1 MTYDELLSAIETI
14 KKEIAINQGI
24 LDNFQA
30 YKNDPA
36 IITGDQEFDLLDPAS
51 KKKKIYNRIRSIQAK
66 TEKAKAD
73 LDHYENEILK
83 PLLQKKKEL
92 GGCKVHA
99 IINAKG
105 GTGKSTIAASLAY
118 TLAHKG
124 YKVLAIDSDSQSSL
138 TQLLNVYSASEE
150 EPVLNLTDIYTEY
163 FEGER
168 KVWHN
173 AKQVVCKPVYE
184 ERSLDGDVG
193 TGKLKTEYI
202 PFGFDLIPADI
213 QLAKAD
219 IDIARVPNG
228 AYLLYWLVKEIKEN
242 EDYDF
247 ILIDCP
253 PALTTLAYNAI
264 TASTDGVIV
273 PINLSPMVLRS
284 TRYLVGAVQYVQERF
299 PQHLVHKG
307 ILGLVKNEYN
317 KNRKITKSLDE
328 LVRDFFPI
336 HSFETVIPQR
346 TACADAEWSGRIF
359 AQYPAIIKEG
369 FFDRL
374 CEEII
379 EEDIRRKDEEKTI
392 IVKKVSIDERM
403 VKKGE

>member
-1 MTYDELLSAIETI
+1 MTYDELLLAIETI

-105 GTGKSTIAASLAY
+105 GTGKSTITASLAY

-228 AYLLYWLVKEIKEN
+228 AKKMKTMILY
-242 EDYDF
+242 
-247 ILIDCP
+247 
-253 PALTTLAYNAI
+253 
-264 TASTDGVIV
+264 
-273 PINLSPMVLRS
+273 
-284 TRYLVGAVQYVQERF
+284 
-299 PQHLVHKG
+299 
-307 ILGLVKNEYN
+307 
-317 KNRKITKSLDE
+317 
-328 LVRDFFPI
+328 
-336 HSFETVIPQR
+336 
-346 TACADAEWSGRIF
+346 
-359 AQYPAIIKEG
+359 
-369 FFDRL
+369 
-374 CEEII
+374 
-379 EEDIRRKDEEKTI
+379 
-392 IVKKVSIDERM
+392 
-403 VKKGE
+403 